1 MSEKKKIIF
10 VCEHGAAKSIVAAT
24 YFNKLAQ
31 ERGLQVQALA
41 RGTNPDLGLSG
52 YAVAGP
58 LGDGLTPSQLTPQK
72 LLPEELEWERQVRAY
87 PIAALVVAGVAG
99 YLLGLR
105 SGAPILAAVGETA
118 TRRVTGLVN
127 AGFGDDE

>member
-72 LLPEELEWERQVRAY
+72 LLPEELE
-87 PIAALVVAGVAG
+87 AADFIVSFCELPEADVEKNHIEYWRNVPAVSEDYKKA
-99 YLLGLR
+99 R
-105 SGAPILAAVGETA
+105 DIILIRIEDVLKDLT
-118 TRRVTGLVN
+118 
-127 AGFGDDE
+127 